1 VDGAVT
7 LGLVE
12 DDADQAALYS
22 AWLEEAGFRVRTYP
36 TAADFRRRLGAE
48 SIDLLVLDWILPDMP
63 GPELLD
69 WVRHS
74 AHASLPVLFL
84 TARTSEAD
92 IVLGLGAGADDY
104 VPKPARRAEL
114 IARVHA
120 LLRRTGVA
128 GEDPVLRDVPPYLVD
143 TQRRHVSIAGRDVRL
158 TDREFDLAAF
168 LFRRNGR
175 IVSRD
180 TLLAQ
185 VWKLGTGVT
194 TRTVDTHISR
204 LRRKLGL
211 NGEYGW
217 QLTAVYQHGYRL
229 EPAPE
234 AALDPR

>member
-1 VDGAVT
+1 MAGAVT
-7 LGLVE
+7 IGLVE
-12 DDADQAALYS
+12 DDADQAALFA
-22 AWLEEAGFRVRTYP
+22 AWLEDAGYRVHVYP
-36 TAADFRRRLGAE
+36 NATDFRRHLGAE
-48 SIDLLVLDWILPDMP
+48 SIDLLLLDWILPDTP

-69 WVRHS
+69 WLRHS
-74 AHASLPVLFL
+74 AQASLPVLFL

-92 IVLGLGAGADDY
+92 IIEGLNAGADDY
-104 VPKPARRAEL
+104 IPKPARRGEL
-114 IARVHA
+114 IARVRA

-128 GEDPVLRDVPPYLVD
+128 GEDPVLREVPPYLLD
-143 TQRRHVSIAGRDVRL
+143 TLRRRIAIAGNEVRL

-168 LFRRNGR
+168 LFRRHGR

-180 TLLAQ
+180 TLLSQ

-211 NGEYGW
+211 NGEHGW

-229 EPAPE
+229 ERTSE
-234 AALDPR
+234 NR